1 MPFAIYVLGLAVF
14 AQGTSEFMLSG
25 LVEDMA
31 ADFGVSL
38 PAVGSLTSA
47 FAVGMIVGAPL
58 VAMLSLR
65 WQGRRALLVFLVTF
79 LLAHVMGALT
89 HSFEV
94 LFVTR
99 VIAALSNAGFL
110 AVGLATAASLA
121 GPQAKGRAT
130 SVLLS
135 GVTLACIAGVPLG
148 AALSEVWGWRSAFW
162 GVAIIS
168 TPAVLAVLWSVPATP
183 VDPAAPSV
191 RHELRALRTP
201 RLIMTLV
208 LGALVNGAT
217 FCSFTYLAPVITNVT
232 DLSSGWVPATLA
244 LFGVGSFVGV
254 NVGGRLADSRPGR
267 VLAVGGAALLA
278 GWLIFALTAA
288 NPVVALI
295 LVFVQGALSFGVGS
309 TLIARALYTASDA
322 PTLAGGFAT
331 AALNV
336 GAASGPALGGLALGA
351 GLGHSSPLVVSAVLV
366 ATALVLAGM
375 ARVFGI
381 TVAEDDTGATEN
393 RRVEARS

>member
-47 FAVGMIVGAPL
+47 FAIGMIVGAPL

-381 TVAEDDTGATEN
+381 TVAEGDTGATEN